1 MKRSKA
7 LFMLKFAK
15 QNLVKSPL
23 RSFLMLLG
31 FTFLMVVL
39 TLSFTMQD
47 VLKHYYYYRYERMSE
62 HIDLEMTIG
71 SNSTSRYFS
80 TRTLDENYD
89 GTYAKVFKVDALTD
103 DYDYLTV
110 LATSKADF
118 EVLYGS
124 SHDLLENEIILT
136 ETAAKTHQVGIS
148 DTLTLAIGQTQKSF
162 VVRDILK
169 DYGVFQG
176 DQGFILHDPHVGLF
190 IKAMF
195 PALSSYPDAFFVNL
209 NNTVYFDS
217 DNITQTQVAVQNLS
231 AYQTMDF
238 KLSLP
243 VQYINQLINRAIA
256 LFQLMLLFIGITVL
270 LLIQTTYALVFREK
284 EQMLSLIKLLGG
296 SLSFGFFIWLF
307 ELIILYVPA
316 AILGYLLAYGIIQ
329 IGMQVLMP
337 GLIYPLSF
345 LPIVYSIGILT
356 LIFVL
361 TVLYHTLQWQSKT
374 EVSRLKVRP
383 DQKISTWVFGV
394 VVMVISLIYFLLP
407 KAGIQYTLIRL
418 VLVLSTT
425 YAWLILIH
433 RFWIKQVNFFK
444 ETPYP
449 YLMKISY
456 HKKTLYRFLWLS
468 LATLVSVTLL
478 FETTGYIKYKANVIL
493 NEYQA
498 DLVLSNVLTNVS
510 QIQTELGSNPLVE
523 HSSPVGIYRSVPITE
538 GNQVF
543 QAVYMLDPEVIPR
556 YFGMTHVDELTLF
569 QNSTEPAIWL
579 PMRYKAIY
587 GVNVG
592 DTVHIGLNKTHP
604 NVPLKVLGF
613 FDEAVGNTAF
623 INLHRVSGY
632 SDLKQT
638 HILINSSDPQTLK
651 NQLIDAYSSR
661 LFYVYDFQLNAR
673 HLSHE
678 VIQSMNYATFV
689 TMFILAGLLLS
700 MMNQGMILFYELKP
714 SYVRASI
721 LGLSRKTLKRHLW
734 FEGLLVSLTLTLST
748 LVTLW
753 MINPLIK
760 PLLLLFDEYENIVF
774 KPIDIALGL
783 AIGNLMLLATRLF
796 YIRKSKHLNPSD
808 VLKMHQI
815 E

>member
-80 TRTLDENYD
+80 TRTLDENYA
-89 GTYAKVFKVDALTD
+89 GIYAKVFKVDVLTNND
-103 DYDYLTV
+103 DYLTV
-110 LATSKADF
+110 FATSKADF

-124 SHDLLENEIILT
+124 YQDLSENEIVLT
-136 ETAAKTHQVGIS
+136 ETAAKSHQVGVS
-148 DTLTLAIGQTQKSF
+148 DTLTLSLGQTEKSF
-162 VVRDILK
+162 VVREIVK

-176 DQGFILHDPHVGLF
+176 DKGFILHDPHVGLF

-195 PALSSYPDAFFVNL
+195 PTLATYPDAFFVNL
-209 NNTVYFDS
+209 NNTVYFDT
-217 DNITQTQVAVQNLS
+217 DNIAQTQATVQNLS
-231 AYQTMDF
+231 VYQSMDF

-270 LLIQTTYALVFREK
+270 LLIQTTYTLVFREK

-296 SLSFGFFIWLF
+296 SLWFGFFIWLF
-307 ELIILYVPA
+307 ELFILYIPA
-316 AILGYLLAYGIIQ
+316 AILGYALAYGIIQ

-345 LPIVYSIGILT
+345 LPIVYSLMILT
-356 LIFVL
+356 VIFIL
-361 TVLYHTLQWQSKT
+361 TVLYHTIRWQSKT
-374 EVSRLKVRP
+374 EVSRLKLLP
-383 DQKISTWVFGV
+383 DKKVSTWLHGIV
-394 VVMVISLIYFLLP
+394 VVVGSIIYFVLP
-407 KAGIQYTLIRL
+407 KVGIQYTLIRL
-418 VLVLSTT
+418 VTVLSMT
-425 YAWLILIH
+425 YALLILIH
-433 RFWIKQVNFFK
+433 RFWIKQVNLLK

-449 YLMKISY
+449 YLMKIGY

-478 FETTGYIKYKANVIL
+478 FETTGYIKHKANVIL
-493 NEYQA
+493 EEYQA
-498 DLVLSNVLTNVS
+498 DLVLSNVLTNVT
-510 QIQTELGSNPLVE
+510 QIQTELLTNPLVE
-523 HSSPVGIYRSVPITE
+523 NSTPVGIYRSVPITA

-543 QAVYMLDPEVIPR
+543 QAVYMLDPEAIPT
-556 YFGMTHVDELTLF
+556 YFGMTHVDDLTAF

-579 PMRYKAIY
+579 PMRYQAVY

-592 DTVHIGLNKTHP
+592 DTVHIGLTKDHTE
-604 NVPLKVLGF
+604 VPLKVMGF

-638 HILINSSDPQTLK
+638 HILINSNDPQTLK
-651 NQLIDAYSSR
+651 NQLIQTYSSR
-661 LFYVYDFQLNAR
+661 LFYVYDFQMNAR

-689 TMFILAGLLLS
+689 TMIILAGLLLS

-721 LGLSRKTLKRHLW
+721 LGLSKKTLKTQLW
-734 FEGLLVSLTLTLST
+734 LEGLLISLTLTLASLCT
-748 LVTLW
+748 VLML
-753 MINPLIK
+753 NPLIK
-760 PLLLLFDEYENIVF
+760 PLLMLFDEYENIVF
-774 KPIDIALGL
+774 KPIDIVLGL
-783 AIGNLMLLATRLF
+783 AIGNLMLVATRLF
-796 YIRKSKHLNPSD
+796 YVSRSKHLNPSD